1 MDGLLSAP
9 HTEMN
14 PNAIHNC
21 CTAANVRARSL
32 TVWARRR
39 EGTTEGNDEEGAAHS
54 EDLGLARHDH
64 HPFFLPLAAVER
76 AEM

>member
-1 MDGLLSAP
+1 MQYCMLLSSQ
-9 HTEMN
+9 
-14 PNAIHNC
+14 
-21 CTAANVRARSL
+21 SL
-32 TVWARRR
+32 TVWTRRR

-54 EDLGLARHDH
+54 QELGLARHDH